1 MGGPAA
7 MSEIDLASG
16 RFLNES
22 AIHAYA
28 LECSASCKAGKFT
41 RVGEDFIDE
50 VKADVESWIRGIR
63 QQWKNSTPFD
73 GAPTAEEP
81 LTFTTGALLEKIQP
95 ELNEAIGRLIKNKVW
110 RHPTCGKTLGRTR

>member
-1 MGGPAA
+1 

-28 LECSASCKAGKFT
+28 LKCSASYKAARFT

-50 VKADVESWIRGIR
+50 VKADVESWVRGIR

-73 GAPTAEEP
+73 GAPSEE
-81 LTFTTGALLEKIQP
+81 TFTTGALLEKIQP